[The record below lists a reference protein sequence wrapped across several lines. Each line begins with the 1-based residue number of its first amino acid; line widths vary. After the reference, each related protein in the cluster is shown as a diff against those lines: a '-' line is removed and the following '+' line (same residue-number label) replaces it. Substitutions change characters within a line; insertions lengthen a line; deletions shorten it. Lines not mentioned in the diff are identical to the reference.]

1 MKLDANR
8 VGLVLGLFIAGL
20 HFLWSILVVIG
31 WGQMLLNFVFWLHM
45 LSNPYQVAP
54 FDLAAAV
61 SLLVIAFLVGYV
73 IGWIF
78 SSLWNKLH
86 KA

>member
-1 MKLDANR
+1 
-8 VGLVLGLFIAGL
+8 
-20 HFLWSILVVIG
+20 
-31 WGQMLLNFVFWLHM
+31 MLLNFVFWLHM